1 MQQLTLYAFFQ
12 DREAT
17 SQRILRETSN
27 SYLIP
32 PFDHPHIIA
41 GQGTLGLEILE
52 QVFVVFVLFCSLMVL
67 FKIIPI
73 WSLSFMQFSTMYS
86 FAGKLSRAVG
96 LNLQAV
102 CQEGYNEVHSCEPF

>member
-52 QVFVVFVLFCSLMVL
+52 QVFVVLIRFV
-67 FKIIPI
+67 
-73 WSLSFMQFSTMYS
+73 
-86 FAGKLSRAVG
+86 KL
-96 LNLQAV
+96 
-102 CQEGYNEVHSCEPF
+102 

>member
-17 SQRILRETSN
+17 SQRILQETSN

-52 QVFVVFVLFCSLMVL
+52 QVFVV
-67 FKIIPI
+67 
-73 WSLSFMQFSTMYS
+73 
-86 FAGKLSRAVG
+86 LSRF
-96 LNLQAV
+96 LKL
-102 CQEGYNEVHSCEPF
+102 